1 MLKYLPVNL
10 QNLPLL
16 ALLFDT
22 MQRVINFSVFTG
34 LMLSLAILLTRIEH
48 RLFFIPESSA
58 IKEKNFF
65 REICLE
71 LVQILKIMTSNS
83 AGKLTAYFKF
93 LLGLSIINLA
103 LFNQSVIGVDFK
115 YPHLTSVIV
124 IFLFLVSGLNG
135 AVKGI
140 RHFHLTLAYTNL
152 VLGLVLQIII
162 ITSVG
167 VVAKGVTVGDILTGQ
182 VPTLHPSFLKWNC
195 CKFPIGSM
203 TFIAN
208 FILVLILM
216 QQFDFFI
223 ESLSLNDIDQQS
235 QKLLSFIKNLSV
247 LNLGA
252 VIVVLFLGG
261 GLPLIGHHE
270 PMGASWAGLIW
281 FLVKIMAIV
290 AGLFIFKT
298 KIPVLNERQILHFI
312 FYFLFPTFIIIN
324 ILSIINY
331 V

>member
-1 MLKYLPVNL
+1 MLKYLPVSL
-10 QNLPLL
+10 QNFPLL
-16 ALLFDT
+16 SLLFDT
-22 MQRVINFSVFTG
+22 IQRVINFSIFTS
-34 LMLSLAILLTRIEH
+34 LILSLAILLTHVER

-71 LVQILKIMTSNS
+71 WVQILKIMTSNS
-83 AGKLTAYFKF
+83 ARKITAYFKF
-93 LLGLSIINLA
+93 LLGLSVINLA

-115 YPHLTSVIV
+115 YPHLTSLVV

-135 AVKGI
+135 AAKGI

-152 VLGLVLQIII
+152 VLGLVLQIIVI
-162 ITSVG
+162 ASVG
-167 VVAKGVTVGDILTGQ
+167 VVTKGVTLADILTGQ
-182 VPTLHPSFLKWNC
+182 VPTLHPSFLEWNC

-203 TFIAN
+203 IFTAN

-223 ESLSLNDIDQQS
+223 ESLSPNDKDQQN

-261 GLPLIGHHE
+261 GLPLIGYQE
-270 PMGASWAGLIW
+270 TIGASWVGMIR
-281 FLVKIMAIV
+281 FLVKIIAV
-290 AGLFIFKT
+290 TAGLIFIKT
-298 KIPVLNERQILHFI
+298 KIPVLNERQILRFI

-324 ILSIINY
+324 ILSIIIY